1 MRLPRLTL
9 RWCISVAAILA
20 VLLGLGIDRR
30 MIGLIPAALLVIV
43 VVLSMPHRDGRP
55 PMFATFGLI
64 CGVLIVPF
72 LLSALLS
79 KAMWGYYLS
88 PPPLDRRIVEARLVR
103 SVSFAR
109 TQAYTSGDVEL
120 VFSPFG
126 SVTKA
131 ITSGQLDPFQRRTTR
146 ALVELKERKR
156 LPDDP
161 KRAELRRSLD
171 LYDLLERSGS
181 LFTGKTEFV
190 HAKELRGVA
199 IEAVGADGSPLVFLG
214 VHGGEV
220 SDGCYPF
227 YEFLFSGLLDGSPPE
242 LLSARRYYFGVGGRD
257 GVGWPEYFAII
268 SAIELLLLAFGI
280 YAIRSKRARA
290 TGSTMTVDKA

>member
-1 MRLPRLTL
+1 
-9 RWCISVAAILA
+9 VVAILA

-30 MIGLIPAALLVIV
+30 MIGLIPAAVLVILV
-43 VVLSMPHRDGRP
+43 VWSMPRRDDRRS
-55 PMFATFGLI
+55 MLATFGLI
-64 CGVLIVPF
+64 FGAVFVPF

-88 PPPLDRRIVEARLVR
+88 PPPPDRRILEARLVN
-103 SVSFAR
+103 SVSLAR
-109 TQAYTSGDVEL
+109 TVAYSNGDVEL
-120 VFSPFG
+120 VFAPFG
-126 SVTKA
+126 SVTRA
-131 ITSGQLDPFQRRTTR
+131 ITAGQVDLFSRWITR
-146 ALVELKERKR
+146 ALVGLKERNR

-161 KRAELRRSLD
+161 KRAELRSSMD
-171 LYDLLERSGS
+171 LYRLLERSGWLVTS
-181 LFTGKTEFV
+181 KTEFV

-214 VHGGEV
+214 VHSGEV
-220 SDGCYPF
+220 SDGCYAF
-227 YEFLFSGLLDGSPPE
+227 YEFLFSGQLDGSPVE
-242 LLSARRYYFGVGGRD
+242 LMSTQRFFFGIGERD

-268 SAIELLLLAFGI
+268 SAIELLVLACVI